1 MAAHKYYETMKGKD
15 GIGIQYVYH
24 VGKKGKRI
32 RNRSSLMKSLLFA
45 IQFNEMIIKPRSVQL
60 SNLFLR

>member
-1 MAAHKYYETMKGKD
+1 MAAHKYYETMKGKE

-32 RNRSSLMKSLLFA
+32 VT
-45 IQFNEMIIKPRSVQL
+45 EL
-60 SNLFLR
+60 SNRNGNKVV